1 MSVRGS
7 LRTMSIEDILS
18 WLSRRLIRGTLTLE
32 NTAVAR
38 TFICDSGY
46 ITNTSSNHAREE
58 LGQMLLDAGLVDAES
73 LNEARLVQADTGVSL
88 SRILIMVGKI
98 DEDRLRAVL
107 EEKSLEA
114 MLDVFT
120 WEDGTFAVER
130 TEEALAA
137 SDPAIALQLRVCIE
151 EGRKRAARWREIRE
165 RIPSNDIVLRI
176 VDGVDL
182 ARVAGASESG
192 RGMAGLLT
200 CIAQGMSIDEIAS
213 ELKQPLFRVLEH
225 LLVLLDGGAV
235 ALPLVMS
242 PDADV
247 ETLLAESRRLTGEGD
262 RVGAFEAAARARAL
276 EPQNPEAQEL
286 FRAAERSLF
295 AELSRELLA
304 SFRVPRLLIARS
316 ELERLELSET
326 ERYLA
331 GRVDGRWDL
340 LSLMRASS
348 MREAEALITFKR
360 LADRGIIAL

>member
-32 NTAVAR
+32 NAVVAR
-38 TFICDSGY
+38 SFVCDSGY

-73 LNEARLVQADTGVSL
+73 LKEARLVQADTGVPL

-98 DEDRLRAVL
+98 DEERLRAVL

-130 TEEALAA
+130 TEEVLAA

-165 RIPSNDIVLRI
+165 RLPSDDIVLRI
-176 VDGVDL
+176 VDGAEL
-182 ARVAGASESG
+182 AVAGAGESS

-200 CIAQGMSIDEIAS
+200 CIAQGMSIKEIAS
-213 ELKQPLFRVLEH
+213 ELGQPLIRVLEH
-225 LLVLLDGGAV
+225 LLVLLDGGHV
-235 ALPLVMS
+235 ALPLAMS
-242 PDADV
+242 PDVDA
-247 ETLLAESRRLTGEGD
+247 ETLLAESRRLISEGD
-262 RVGAFEAAARARAL
+262 RVGAFELAARAGAGARESGRAGARPRGRAGAVCRAL
-276 EPQNPEAQEL
+276 ARAPGELPRAQAPHRPQRA
-286 FRAAERSLF
+286 RAARSLGDR
-295 AELSRELLA
+295 APPGR
-304 SFRVPRLLIARS
+304 
-316 ELERLELSET
+316 
-326 ERYLA
+326 A
-331 GRVDGRWDL
+331 GRRPLGPAILDESFVP
-340 LSLMRASS
+340 A
-348 MREAEALITFKR
+348 
-360 LADRGIIAL
+360 

>member
-1 MSVRGS
+1 
-7 LRTMSIEDILS
+7 MSIEDILS

-32 NTAVAR
+32 NTVVAR
-38 TFICDSGY
+38 SFICDSGY

-58 LGQMLLDAGLVDAES
+58 LGQMLLGAGLVDAES
-73 LNEARLVQADTGVSL
+73 LNEARQVQADTGVPL

-130 TEEALAA
+130 TEEVLPA
-137 SDPAIALQLRVCIE
+137 SDPAIALQLRVCME
-151 EGRKRAARWREIRE
+151 EGRKRAARWRELRE
-165 RIPSNDIVLRI
+165 RLPSDDIVLRI
-176 VDGVDL
+176 VDDADL
-182 ARVAGASESG
+182 AMVAGGESS

-200 CIAQGMSIDEIAS
+200 CIAQGMSIQEIVS
-213 ELKQPLFRVLEH
+213 ELEQPLFRVLEH
-225 LLVLLDGGAV
+225 LVVLLDGGQV
-235 ALPLVMS
+235 ALPIAMS
-242 PDADV
+242 PDVDA

-262 RVGAFEAAARARAL
+262 RVGAFELAARALSR
-276 EPQNPEAQEL
+276 EPENLDVQEL
-286 FRAAERSLF
+286 YRAAERALF

-304 SFRVPRLLIARS
+304 NFRVPKLLIARS
-316 ELERLELSET
+316 ELDRLELSET

-360 LADRGIIAL
+360 LADRGIISL

>member
-32 NTAVAR
+32 NAAVAR
-38 TFICDSGY
+38 TFVCDSGY
-46 ITNTSSNHAREE
+46 ITNTSSNHSREE
-58 LGQMLLDAGLVDAES
+58 LGQMLLDGGLVDAES
-73 LNEARLVQADTGVSL
+73 LNEARLVQADTGVPL

-120 WEDGTFAVER
+120 WDDGTFAVER
-130 TEEALAA
+130 TEEVLAA

-165 RIPSNDIVLRI
+165 RLPADDIVLRI
-176 VDGVDL
+176 VDGADL
-182 ARVAGASESG
+182 AVVAGASESA

-200 CIAQGMSIDEIAS
+200 CIAQGMSIEAIAR
-213 ELKQPLFRVLEH
+213 ELKQPLVRVLEH
-225 LLVLLDGGAV
+225 LLVLLDGGVV
-235 ALPLVMS
+235 AMPLAMS
-242 PDADV
+242 PDVDA
-247 ETLLAESRRLTGEGD
+247 ETLLAESRRLTAEGD
-262 RVGAFEAAARARAL
+262 RVGAFELAARARAL
-276 EPQNPEAQEL
+276 EPQHPEAQEL
-286 FRAAERSLF
+286 FRAAERALF

-304 SFRVPRLLIARS
+304 SFRVPRLLIAS
-316 ELERLELSET
+316 GELERLELSET

-348 MREAEALITFKR
+348 VREAEALITFKR
-360 LADRGIIAL
+360 LADRGIISL

>member
-32 NTAVAR
+32 NAAVAR
-38 TFICDSGY
+38 SFVCDSGY

-73 LNEARLVQADTGVSL
+73 LKEARLVQADTGVPL

-98 DEDRLRAVL
+98 DEERLRAVL

-130 TEEALAA
+130 TEEVLAA

-165 RIPSNDIVLRI
+165 RLPSDDIVLRI
-176 VDGVDL
+176 VDGAEL
-182 ARVAGASESG
+182 AMAGAGESS

-200 CIAQGMSIDEIAS
+200 CIAQGMSIKEIAS
-213 ELKQPLFRVLEH
+213 ELGQPLFRVLEH
-225 LLVLLDGGAV
+225 LLVLLDGGHV
-235 ALPLVMS
+235 ALPLAMS
-242 PDADV
+242 PDVDA
-247 ETLLAESRRLTGEGD
+247 ETLLAESRRLISEGD
-262 RVGAFEAAARARAL
+262 RVGAFELAARALAL
-276 EPQNPEAQEL
+276 EPGNPDAQEL
-286 FRAAERSLF
+286 ARAAERALF

-316 ELERLELSET
+316 ELERLDLSET

-348 MREAEALITFKR
+348 VREAEALITFKR
-360 LADRGIIAL
+360 LADRGIISL